1 MTTTQNPFR
10 ASLGTSPPLLVGR
23 DEVIDDFRLGLE
35 EGPGAHERISLL
47 VGARG
52 IGQTDPVSSTHLT
65 LPTKSDECRSRWS
78 PYH

>member
-10 ASLGTSPPLLVGR
+10 ASRGTSPPLLVGR

-52 IGQTDPVSSTHLT
+52 IGKTALLNELEDT
-65 LPTKSDECRSRWS
+65 LSLI
-78 PYH
+78 HI